1 MLWNLQPVQKKS
13 IIVIASCLLLGG
25 QGLFAQTAAR
35 RADAAT
41 SAAQNVDRMQPA
53 ATSAATGAS
62 SHQADADLG
71 EQQTVETRAG
81 ALGLYGSAE
90 TGLFYTSN
98 AQLTPSGGGGDM
110 YFFARGAGGVRPHLG
125 GGLFLDG
132 FVSQEVFEYAR
143 FSSLDFLKF
152 SAGGGLD
159 YVIPGMDG
167 LMASVKYKYERFLDT
182 NSFDEFYV
190 NNALDVGLAK
200 EFVLNDIQAIQIGW
214 KSSFS
219 LFAEPDF
226 IRRDEHT
233 FWVGWRWRILDPLE
247 LQLYDFLSLYYYP
260 NMSGR
265 FDITNYSGA
274 SLNLALTRW
283 AQISA
288 SAGFAVNS
296 SNQSIF
302 NYTAAN
308 VGGALSLNVSF

>member
-1 MLWNLQPVQKKS
+1 MRWNLQPVLKKS
-13 IIVIASCLLLGG
+13 LILVTLALCLGG

-35 RADAAT
+35 RTDAAT
-41 SAAQNVDRMQPA
+41 SAAQNVDRLQS
-53 ATSAATGAS
+53 ATTSSTSGAGS
-62 SHQADADLG
+62 FQADADLG
-71 EQQTVETRAG
+71 EQQTLETHKG

-110 YFFARGAGGVRPHLG
+110 YFFARAAGGLRPHLG
-125 GGLFLDG
+125 GGLYLDG
-132 FVSQEVFEYAR
+132 FVAQEVFEYAR
-143 FSSLDFLKF
+143 FSNLDFLKF

-159 YVIPGMDG
+159 YVVPGTNG
-167 LMASVKYKYERFLDT
+167 LVASVKYKYERFLDSG
-182 NSFDEFYV
+182 SFEEFYV

-200 EFVLNDIQAIQIGW
+200 EFVLNDIQAIQVGW

-226 IRRDEHT
+226 VRRDEHS
-233 FWVGWRWRILDPLE
+233 FWVGWRWRIVDPLE
-247 LQLYDFLSLYYYP
+247 LQLYNFLSLYYYP

-265 FDITNYSGA
+265 VDVTNYSGA
-274 SLNLALTRW
+274 SLNLALTSW

-308 VGGALSLNVSF
+308 VGGTLSLNVSF